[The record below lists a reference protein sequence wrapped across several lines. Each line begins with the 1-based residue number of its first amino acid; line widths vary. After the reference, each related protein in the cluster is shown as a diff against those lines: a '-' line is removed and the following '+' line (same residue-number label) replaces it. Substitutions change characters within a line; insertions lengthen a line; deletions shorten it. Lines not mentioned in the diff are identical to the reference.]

1 MFLEFSLVKP
11 DYNNLERNWLT
22 AELFS
27 SPAQLSSQ
35 AQSEMMV
42 VEFPNIIILISQALR
57 GLARAVLCCE
67 AGYSPWSS
75 ALRPQCALYEAKAV

>member
-1 MFLEFSLVKP
+1 MCFEKTIIPVKP
-11 DYNNLERNWLT
+11 DSNDFERNWLT

-57 GLARAVLCCE
+57 GLARAAVLCCE
-67 AGYSPWSS
+67 AGYSPRF
-75 ALRPQCALYEAKAV
+75 RPYVLNLV

>member
-1 MFLEFSLVKP
+1 
-11 DYNNLERNWLT
+11 
-22 AELFS
+22 
-27 SPAQLSSQ
+27 
-35 AQSEMMV
+35 MMV